1 VSRVKVPRIHCTRVR
16 FNKLVPE
23 ISVTD
28 IEESLRFYTE
38 ILGFKVEYSRPEDRF
53 AFLSLQGSQLMVEE
67 INHNWDTGELER
79 PYGRGVNLQIEV
91 ECVEELLRSL
101 EEHGYQPFRP
111 LKESRYRGDGVV
123 YGQKE
128 FLVQDP
134 DGYLL
139 RFAQDMG
146 EKAAS

>member
-1 VSRVKVPRIHCTRVR
+1 VSRVKVPRIHCTSVR
-16 FNKLVPE
+16 FNKLIPE

-38 ILGFKVEYSRPEDRF
+38 ILGFKVEYSRPEDGF

-91 ECVEELLRSL
+91 DSVEELR
-101 EEHGYQPFRP
+101 E
-111 LKESRYRGDGVV
+111 YRRKTKLHNMLQQVRAEC
-123 YGQKE
+123 YT
-128 FLVQDP
+128 
-134 DGYLL
+134 YL
-139 RFAQDMG
+139 DEGM
-146 EKAAS
+146 

>member
-1 VSRVKVPRIHCTRVR
+1 VR
-16 FNKLVPE
+16 FNKLIPE

-38 ILGFKVEYSRPEDRF
+38 ILGFKVEYSRPEDGF

-91 ECVEELLRSL
+91 DSVEELR
-101 EEHGYQPFRP
+101 E
-111 LKESRYRGDGVV
+111 YRRKTKLHNMLQQVRAEC
-123 YGQKE
+123 YT
-128 FLVQDP
+128 
-134 DGYLL
+134 YL
-139 RFAQDMG
+139 DEGM
-146 EKAAS
+146 

>member
-1 VSRVKVPRIHCTRVR
+1 VR

-38 ILGFKVEYSRPEDRF
+38 ILGFKVEYSRPEDKF

-101 EEHGYQPFRP
+101 EEHGYQLFRP

>member
-1 VSRVKVPRIHCTRVR
+1 VR

-28 IEESLRFYTE
+28 IEESLRFYTK
-38 ILGFKVEYSRPEDRF
+38 ILGFEVEYSRAEDRF

-91 ECVEELLRSL
+91 DSVEELR
-101 EEHGYQPFRP
+101 E
-111 LKESRYRGDGVV
+111 YRRKTKLHNMLQQVRTECYTYLDEGMWPVN
-123 YGQKE
+123 K
-128 FLVQDP
+128 P
-134 DGYLL
+134 LL
-139 RFAQDMG
+139 REEDYEDWAPKPNFY
-146 EKAAS
+146 K

>member
-1 VSRVKVPRIHCTRVR
+1 VSRVKVPRIHCTSVR
-16 FNKLVPE
+16 FNKLIPE

-38 ILGFKVEYSRPEDRF
+38 ILGFKVEYSRPEDGF

-91 ECVEELLRSL
+91 DSVEDLREYRRKTKLHNMLQQVRAEC
-101 EEHGYQPFRP
+101 YT
-111 LKESRYRGDGVV
+111 
-123 YGQKE
+123 
-128 FLVQDP
+128 
-134 DGYLL
+134 YL
-139 RFAQDMG
+139 DEGM
-146 EKAAS
+146 

>member
-1 VSRVKVPRIHCTRVR
+1 MSRVKVPRIQCTRVR
-16 FNKLVPE
+16 FNRLIPE

-38 ILGFKVEYSRPEDRF
+38 ILGFKVEYSRPEDGF

-67 INHNWDTGELER
+67 INHNWETGELER

-91 ECVEELLRSL
+91 DSVEDLLQSL
-101 EEHGYQPFRP
+101 DEHGHPPFRQP
-111 LKESRYRGDGVV
+111 KESWYRGDDVV

-139 RFAQDMG
+139 RFAQDLG

>member
-1 VSRVKVPRIHCTRVR
+1 VR

-38 ILGFKVEYSRPEDRF
+38 ILGFKVEYSRPGDRF

-101 EEHGYQPFRP
+101 EEHGYQLFRP

-139 RFAQDMG
+139 RFAQDLG

>member
-1 VSRVKVPRIHCTRVR
+1 VR

-91 ECVEELLRSL
+91 DSVEELLRSL
-101 EEHGYQPFRP
+101 GEHGYPLFRP
-111 LKESRYRGDGVV
+111 LKESWYRGDDVV

-139 RFAQDMG
+139 RFAQDLG
-146 EKAAS
+146 EKVAS